1 MGPSTSGTPARMP
14 HEIASLAER
23 MGYMQA
29 LRAGLAAAILASST
43 FASDIVG
50 VQIPISALPPDHL

>member
-1 MGPSTSGTPARMP
+1 MP
-14 HEIASLAER
+14 LEIASLAER

-29 LRAGLAAAILASST
+29 LRAGLAAAILASSI

-50 VQIPISALPPDHL
+50 VKIPISALPPDHL